1 MEKYRKWTD
10 ETAGVNPFVAAQTQR
25 TNFVERVLGWVVGLV
40 KAAVLL
46 VYLPVFV
53 VVYLMPV
60 GILQSWAAKILLVLV
75 GCYSQEDYALAKLF
89 KSGQPAI
96 VVSNHTCFIDVLY
109 YLWRLPGCSFVAYSE
124 NDNAE
129 TKYRL
134 LSPLSAFFSL
144 FRTLQPF
151 FKADDEGSAS
161 LKELLQGNSSH
172 VVVFYEKIRT
182 NGRGTI
188 RIDRQLADNLYELER
203 TILIAQLKYTFRRD
217 ELFSLTSSGFS
228 TFFAALSS
236 TYPGNNL
243 KVRALKQGNSPPI
256 QKSRTPTQLSS

>member
-25 TNFVERVLGWVVGLV
+25 TTFVEKTLGWVVGLV
-40 KAAVLL
+40 KVAVLL
-46 VYLPVFV
+46 AYLPVFV
-53 VVYLMPV
+53 VVYLLPIS
-60 GILQSWAAKILLVLV
+60 ILRSWATKIMLALV

-124 NDNAE
+124 NDKGD

-134 LSPLSAFFSL
+134 LSPLSTFFSL
-144 FRTLQPF
+144 FRSLQPF
-151 FKADDEGSAS
+151 FKADDEGNAS
-161 LKELLQGNSSH
+161 LKELLEGNSSH

-188 RIDRQLADNLYELER
+188 RIDRQLTDSLYELER

-228 TFFAALSS
+228 TFFAALAS

-243 KVRALKQGNSPPI
+243 KVRALKQCNSPST
-256 QKSRTPTQLSS
+256 QKSRTRTRLQN